1 MAQTCADE
9 NVAFI
14 EKRAGRM
21 EICMKKILHL
31 IFGRFFVVAM
41 AIILQVLWLC
51 VVLWQLSYKFT
62 YVNLLVRVIA
72 IIVVLVIV
80 NKWTNPANKLSWTF
94 LILLSPIFGL
104 MVYFLFGRSGLTK
117 HTRERMDAVN
127 RQVEALF
134 QRDSAVEKGL
144 EKESRSA
151 YLQSSYIDKWAG
163 FPLYQNTQTKY
174 YSCGEEMFPDM
185 LEALR
190 GAKHFIFLEYFII
203 EEGYMFNTILDILE
217 EKPVVEEVSG
227 KQNIEFN
234 GASSENVTFAY
245 GDETI
250 LDNVSVDIPK
260 NSVIGIA
267 GRSGSGKST
276 FLKLFM
282 RFWNVDNGS
291 INISGKNINDVNTSN
306 LRDME
311 SFVTQETHL
320 FADSIKNNIK
330 IAKLDATDVEV
341 YEACKKASV
350 HDFIM
355 GLPKGYDTPV
365 GELGGTLSGGE
376 KQRIGL
382 ARAFLHNADM
392 MLLDEPTSNLDSL
405 NEAVILKS
413 LHEERNG
420 KTIVLVSHRK
430 SSMRMVDRVY
440 SVENGRMS

>member
-174 YSCGEEMFPDM
+174 YSC
-185 LEALR
+185 R
-190 GAKHFIFLEYFII
+190 GRNVP
-203 EEGYMFNTILDILE
+203 GYVRGTVRC
-217 EKPVVEEVSG
+217 K
-227 KQNIEFN
+227 
-234 GASSENVTFAY
+234 TFY
-245 GDETI
+245 
-250 LDNVSVDIPK
+250 IP
-260 NSVIGIA
+260 
-267 GRSGSGKST
+267 
-276 FLKLFM
+276 
-282 RFWNVDNGS
+282 
-291 INISGKNINDVNTSN
+291 
-306 LRDME
+306 
-311 SFVTQETHL
+311 
-320 FADSIKNNIK
+320 
-330 IAKLDATDVEV
+330 
-341 YEACKKASV
+341 
-350 HDFIM
+350 
-355 GLPKGYDTPV
+355 
-365 GELGGTLSGGE
+365 
-376 KQRIGL
+376 
-382 ARAFLHNADM
+382 
-392 MLLDEPTSNLDSL
+392 
-405 NEAVILKS
+405 
-413 LHEERNG
+413 
-420 KTIVLVSHRK
+420 
-430 SSMRMVDRVY
+430 RVFY
-440 SVENGRMS
+440 H